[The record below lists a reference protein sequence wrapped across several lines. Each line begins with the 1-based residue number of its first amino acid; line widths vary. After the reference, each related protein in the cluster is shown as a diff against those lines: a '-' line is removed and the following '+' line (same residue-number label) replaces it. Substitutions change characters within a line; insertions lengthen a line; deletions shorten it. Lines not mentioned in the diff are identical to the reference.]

1 MEILWNYDN
10 VTSEKEN
17 NYISTFDG
25 KDWNRLTF
33 PDGYYTF
40 NALVK
45 ELKKR
50 NITLTYDPNTLLSTV
65 ETKSALRLRR
75 LGMLLGFDSKNFF
88 NGKRTQ
94 VLWSFCTPNIW
105 NIGGTVPK
113 FTNLQYPPATP
124 KSHDSCFQKP
134 INISLGN
141 EFSLATYIAT
151 FLSGT
156 SLKNLTDD
164 NTPNVIKSIARF
176 HVSYTIARS

>member
-1 MEILWNYDN
+1 MEQFENISHFTVIWNTNTDKEKVITFDRAISGKFIALDHLEVLWNYDN

-45 ELKKR
+45 ELKKQ

-75 LGMLLGFDSKNFF
+75 LGMLLGFDKGIEISAN
-88 NGKRTQ
+88 
-94 VLWSFCTPNIW
+94 SFATS
-105 NIGGTVPK
+105 
-113 FTNLQYPPATP
+113 TNM
-124 KSHDSCFQKP
+124 
-134 INISLGN
+134 INIRDGLQVISVLCDKINDSKISLTESVRKFYG
-141 EFSLATYIAT
+141 
-151 FLSGT
+151 
-156 SLKNLTDD
+156 
-164 NTPNVIKSIARF
+164 
-176 HVSYTIARS
+176 RSAHHLIEV